1 MKTGTVKLI
10 FKNEVLL
17 EKSEKKTMKKV
28 NYYFLISGSWWRFL
42 WWNLLRTQNVINTGS
57 LSSYDC
63 SKQKKYLLWFKIEI
77 EI

>member
-28 NYYFLISGSWWRFL
+28 NYYFLISDS
-42 WWNLLRTQNVINTGS
+42 
-57 LSSYDC
+57 
-63 SKQKKYLLWFKIEI
+63 
-77 EI
+77 